1 MNFRKGETAVS
12 TGSSFYIPLEMV
24 NNINE
29 EEIQLDIFEVLYALK
44 KRFFLLLFST
54 ILGFGI
60 FGAYSYFILS
70 PQYTSTAMLY
80 VFSKE
85 TTLTSLADLQIGS
98 QLTKDYKI
106 IISSRPVLQKVINTL
121 DLKIDYKELKK
132 KLTVDNPNDT
142 RILSLSIVDEDPA
155 MAKKI
160 VDEVANTASDY
171 IGDLMEMVPPKLIED
186 GEVPIHKTS
195 PHTVLNAVI
204 GAVLAVVIVV
214 GVTVLQFIF
223 DKSIK
228 TEDDIARYLDITVLA
243 VLPDTDE
250 DEKLNRRKT

>member
-1 MNFRKGETAVS
+1 MEKLNEDIEIDLLELFFMLKRRFWLLVLSAVL
-12 TGSSFYIPLEMV
+12 GG
-24 NNINE
+24 
-29 EEIQLDIFEVLYALK
+29 ALC
-44 KRFFLLLFST
+44 
-54 ILGFGI
+54 
-60 FGAYSYFILS
+60 GAYTYFLIAPKYS
-70 PQYTSTAMLY
+70 STAMLY
-80 VFSKE
+80 ILSKE

-214 GVTVLQFIF
+214 GVTVLQVIF
-223 DKSIK
+223 DESIK